1 MQIPLNLPSI
11 LQSLPSIYISLLSI
25 YMSLPSIYTSLLSI
39 YTSFPSIYTSLL
51 SIYTGLP
58 FTIQSLPSIINY
70 ANLECPDN
78 EPGLTNT
85 KTYCMIA
92 LNIFQLCRLRGIKS
106 PLTALRK
113 AGISQK
119 VAFKYLKG
127 EKHTLVIK
135 HIEILCKL
143 LNCTPN
149 ELFTWQPDSKTDD
162 IPTHTLQVICQKALP
177 DVHQRLNSMKV
188 DELRVW
194 MEEKEGEAG

>member
-1 MQIPLNLPSI
+1 MQIALNLPSI
-11 LQSLPSIYISLLSI
+11 LQSLLSIHTSLPSIYTSSLSNYMSLLSI
-25 YMSLPSIYTSLLSI
+25 YTSLPSIYTSLLSI
-39 YTSFPSIYTSLL
+39 YTSLPS
-51 SIYTGLP
+51 
-58 FTIQSLPSIINY
+58 TIQSLPSIINY
-70 ANLECPDN
+70 ATLECPDN
-78 EPGLTNT
+78 EQGLTNT

-92 LNIFQLCRLRGIKS
+92 LNIFQLCRLRGIKN
-106 PLTALRK
+106 PLTTLRK

-143 LNCTPN
+143 LNCAPN
-149 ELFTWQPDSKTDD
+149 ELFTWQPDSKADD
-162 IPTHTLQVICQKALP
+162 IPTHLLQVIHQKALP

-194 MEEKEGEAG
+194 MEEKEG